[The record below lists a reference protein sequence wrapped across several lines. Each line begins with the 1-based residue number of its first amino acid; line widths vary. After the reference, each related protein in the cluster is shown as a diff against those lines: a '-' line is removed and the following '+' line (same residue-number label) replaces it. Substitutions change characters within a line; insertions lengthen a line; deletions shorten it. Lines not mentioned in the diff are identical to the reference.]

1 MKTQIRPIALRGLM
15 AAVLTMFAMG
25 LHAQRIGATLNISS
39 FDVNK
44 IQNSNANLSDVSIV
58 GSTAAT
64 LNLRYFTKSK
74 FAIRGGAGIENLS
87 YTLNDGLST
96 DFNVKRNDMKFLAG
110 VEWHPLLSS
119 FIDIYPGVYVPLTF
133 IGQERG
139 GLETATGDNT
149 FSSGL
154 GGVLGANIRIL
165 KFLRVGVEFDTKYEN
180 FRSAAVD
187 AINEGSASPLGR
199 LNYNTSF
206 TVGVTF

>member
-39 FDVNK
+39 FDMNK

-110 VEWHPLLSS
+110 LEWHPLLSS

>member
-39 FDVNK
+39 FDMNK